1 MNVKSRTLP
10 NCARCSN
17 HGLKIKIR
25 AHKRFCAYRYCNCEK
40 CKITNERQRDM
51 ALQTALRRAHAQ
63 DESRV
68 LLQGQ
73 IPQQPMVPL
82 PIAIKNEFA
91 NQESDDVDNDRP
103 DSGFDPREF
112 YENGESSTSHE
123 EPMDREP
130 GIQNHPQFIE
140 EHLDS
145 GEWTCLVILVT
156 RMK

>member
-40 CKITNERQRDM
+40 CKITNDRQRDM
-51 ALQTALRRAHAQ
+51 ALQTALRRAHVQ

-82 PIAIKNEFA
+82 PIVIKNEFVNHEIDEA
-91 NQESDDVDNDRP
+91 DNDRP
-103 DSGFDPREF
+103 DSGFDAREF
-112 YENGESSTSHE
+112 YESGETSQHEE
-123 EPMDREP
+123 EPMDKEP
-130 GIQNHPQFIE
+130 GILNSQFIE
-140 EHLDS
+140 EHLDI
-145 GEWTCLVILVT
+145 GKCTCLFI
-156 RMK
+156 RKF